1 MQTRLIP
8 RAEWSTFFEGFTR
21 EHFGWPATVWIL
33 GPRIG
38 AQVEAR
44 ELPLEG
50 IVADPLAISIHL
62 GGMPGKN
69 VEHPVAAPVSVWLE
83 TSEEDVLGA
92 LGINAADG
100 TTTLVEFRSPVP
112 PGLAH
117 PVATSKARPDRSIEA
132 RSSRQ

>member
-1 MQTRLIP
+1 MRTRLIP
-8 RAEWSTFFEGFTR
+8 RAEWSTFFKAFTR

-62 GGMPGKN
+62 GGMPGKD
-69 VEHPVAAPVSVWLE
+69 VEHPVAGPVSVWLE
-83 TSEEDVLGA
+83 TSEEDGLGA

-112 PGLAH
+112 AVCAH
-117 PVATSKARPDRSIEA
+117 PVRPDQTIEA
-132 RSSRQ
+132 RPSRQ

>member
-1 MQTRLIP
+1 MRTRLIP
-8 RAEWSTFFEGFTR
+8 RAEWPTFFDTFTR
-21 EHFGWPATVWIL
+21 EHFGWPTTVWIL

-50 IVADPLAISIHL
+50 IVADPIAISIHL
-62 GGMPGKN
+62 GGMPGKD
-69 VEHPVAAPVSVWLE
+69 VEHPIAGPVSVWLE
-83 TSEEDVLGA
+83 TEEDFLGA

-112 PGLAH
+112 PVYAH
-117 PVATSKARPDRSIEA
+117 PVRPDPTIEA
-132 RSSRQ
+132 RSPRQ

>member
-1 MQTRLIP
+1 MRTRLIP
-8 RAEWSTFFEGFTR
+8 RAEWSTFFKAFTR

-62 GGMPGKN
+62 GGMPGKD
-69 VEHPVAAPVSVWLE
+69 VEHPVAGPVSVWLE
-83 TSEEDVLGA
+83 TSEEDGLGA

-112 PGLAH
+112 PVCAH
-117 PVATSKARPDRSIEA
+117 PVRPDQTIEA
-132 RSSRQ
+132 RPSRQ